1 MAIIDEKTKEHLKKD
16 FESKLQDE
24 VRILFFKGE
33 PCQYCK
39 EIREIIKTL
48 EEISNGKIKVEEYDF
63 AQDKEVVA
71 KYNVEMYPALV
82 LISNKFPVGNVKFY
96 GIPSGYEF
104 ISLVEDIFMLSTGQT
119 SLTDDTK
126 DIIKGIKKPVK
137 IQVFVTPTC
146 PYCPRA
152 VITAHQLAMENENI
166 SGEMIEATEFSD
178 LSMKHNVM
186 AVPKVVINDGK
197 ISFEGALPE
206 PYFVQKVIE
215 AISKD

>member
-39 EIREIIKTL
+39 EIREIINTL
-48 EEISNGKIKVEEYDF
+48 EEVSNGKIRVEEYDF
-63 AQDKEVVA
+63 ANNKDIVA

-82 LISNKFPVGNVKFY
+82 LVSNKFPAGNVKFY

-166 SGEMIEATEFSD
+166 QAEMIEATEFSD

-197 ISFEGALPE
+197 IIFEGALPE